1 MPILK
6 DKISALDISDE
17 LKADI
22 AALFGQ
28 IEAKETEVEGLR
40 KKVPT
45 DSQKVVESVDF
56 EKFET
61 ATAELAKLK
70 SDLAKKVETET
81 TTEESDGISAAFPQF
96 FS

>member
-6 DKISALDISDE
+6 DKISALEISDE

-56 EKFET
+56 EKFEA
-61 ATAELAKLK
+61 ATKELETLK
-70 SDLAKKVETET
+70 SDLAKKIQTEDT
-81 TTEESDGISAAFPQF
+81 IKDNAGMLGAFPQF
-96 FS
+96 FL